1 MHKEILEKALVETTD
16 SKDLDVDQFQNM
28 VGHLIAPHCLSF
40 YEKDDASLQHP
51 HNAPLHV
58 EVSINK
64 TRVKRVLIDGGAC
77 LNICVLSL
85 IKALGYS
92 ENAIDPKKKI
102 TIKAY
107 DEAERSSKGTMVL
120 PIRIGPVEKDTLCQ
134 VLDLNL
140 SYNILL
146 GRPWIHKMQAVP
158 SFYHQCVKFPHEGKE
173 ITIIADSS

>member
-1 MHKEILEKALVETTD
+1 MHKEILEKALVETTV

-40 YEKDDASLQHP
+40 SENDDASLQHP
-51 HNAPLHV
+51 YNAPLHV

-64 TRVKRVLIDGGAC
+64 THVKCVLIDGGAG
-77 LNICVLSL
+77 LNICALSL

-92 ENAIDPKKKI
+92 ENAVDPKKKI

-107 DEAERSSKGTMVL
+107 DESERSSKG
-120 PIRIGPVEKDTLCQ
+120 IVEKDTLCQ

-158 SFYHQCVKFPHEGKE
+158 STYHQCVKFPHKGKE
-173 ITIIADSS
+173 IIIIADSVNIAII